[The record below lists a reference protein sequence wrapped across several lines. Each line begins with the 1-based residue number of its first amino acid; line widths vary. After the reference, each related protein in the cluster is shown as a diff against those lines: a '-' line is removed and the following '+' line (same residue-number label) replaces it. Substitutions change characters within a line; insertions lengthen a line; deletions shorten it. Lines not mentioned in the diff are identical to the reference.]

1 MLTDK
6 QRELIIQ
13 GFAKGVPDAMIAEI
27 ITGLSQTQVY
37 NFRRLLGIS
46 AKTVLN
52 NKYDTWI
59 KMLNSGVS
67 LDVIADIYKVQPRS
81 IQIVLWRAKNFSFVE
96 AKKIAQKA
104 KDARVLGAVKKSRK
118 GSFNW

>member
-6 QRELIIQ
+6 QRELIIE
-13 GFAKGVPDAMIAEI
+13 GFSKGVPDAMIAEI

-37 NFRRLLGIS
+37 NFRHLMGIS

-59 KMLNSGVS
+59 RMLNDGVS
-67 LDVIADIYKVQPRS
+67 LDVISDIYKVQPRS
-81 IQIVLWRAKNFSFVE
+81 IQIALWREKKFSFVQV
-96 AKKIAQKA
+96 KKIVKKA
-104 KDARVLGAVKKSRK
+104 EAERMLGALKKSSK

>member
-59 KMLNSGVS
+59 RMLNSGVS

>member
-6 QRELIIQ
+6 QRELIME
-13 GFAKGVPDAMIAEI
+13 GFSKGVPDAMIAEI

-37 NFRRLLGIS
+37 NFRHLMEIS

-52 NKYDTWI
+52 NKYETWI
-59 KMLNSGVS
+59 RMLNDGVS

-81 IQIVLWRAKNFSFVE
+81 IQIALWREKKFSFVQV
-96 AKKIAQKA
+96 KKIVQKA
-104 KDARVLGAVKKSRK
+104 EAERMLGALKKSSK